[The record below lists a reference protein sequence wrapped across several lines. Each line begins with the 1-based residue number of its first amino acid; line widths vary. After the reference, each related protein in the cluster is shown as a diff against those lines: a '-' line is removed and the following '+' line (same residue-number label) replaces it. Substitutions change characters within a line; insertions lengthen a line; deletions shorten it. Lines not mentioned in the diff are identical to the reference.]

1 MGTTATVEFRP
12 EASGTYYINATG
24 EGDHT
29 GTYTI
34 SVQNWKDTGD
44 DFRASEFTTSVVT
57 VGGSVTGEIERS
69 GDRDWHAISLL
80 AGETYLIDLKGAD
93 GDWGTLTDPYLD
105 SIYDASGRFISGT
118 NDYDSGVGQNSYLEF
133 RPEASGTY
141 YVTATGEGNHKGTY
155 TLSVQNWVDTSDDF
169 LASGFTTS
177 VVSVGGSVTGEIE
190 SSGDTDWHAVSLVAG
205 ETYVIDLKG
214 ADGDWGTLADPVLW
228 YIYDASGFSIN
239 GTYDNDSGAGKN
251 SSVEFRPET
260 RGTYYINAAGS
271 EDHTGTYTLS
281 VQKWADT
288 GDDFLANEFT
298 ASIVAVGGSAI
309 GEIETSGDRDWHM
322 VSLVAGETYLIDL
335 KGTDGDWG
343 TLADPYINYIYDAAG
358 SSVNGTYDDDS
369 GAGKN
374 STVEFR
380 PETSGNYYIN
390 ADGYGENTG
399 TYTLSV
405 QIFADSGDDFSSDA
419 YTASNV
425 TIGSS
430 ITGKIERSGD
440 EDWHAV
446 SLVAGETYVIHL
458 KGANGDWG
466 SLADPDIYYIYDPSG
481 SRIAGTYDFN
491 SGFKNNSYL
500 EFRPETSGTY
510 YINANNSEDLT
521 GTYTLLVEN
530 FKDSVD
536 DFLASEFTSSSIAI
550 GGSVAGE
557 IERRGDRDWHSVSLV
572 AGEVYLIDLK
582 GVDGGWGTLADPR
595 LYKIYD
601 ASGSYISGTSDHDS
615 GYGENSLVV
624 FGPETSGT
632 FYISATGTRD
642 HTGTYTL
649 SVQHFDN
656 IGDDF
661 PSNVGT
667 TSVVSLGGS
676 ATGEIETSGDRDW
689 HMVSLVAG
697 ETYLVDLKGADG
709 NWGTLADPYLAAIY
723 DASGSYISGTSDYD
737 SGSGENSSLEFIPDT
752 SGTYYINAKGYQDS
766 IGTYTLS
773 VTTQV
778 SASNTDE
785 IITEPNAQ
793 GETFT
798 FEKDVNDN
806 KQTLI
811 DNFNSDKDKIVF
823 LGFDDDGI
831 VKTLASDGGDHFIFV
846 QDNETIGEVKLS
858 PNIQSSL
865 LSVNNVTDASITL
878 SGETDTI
885 VNISNN
891 GELSIFNQTS
901 FSAVTVNGLNK
912 FKNQISIMGETEAS
926 DPINLSDVLAQLKH
940 IIGLRELKANALQA
954 GDTNN
959 DGEVNLSDVLD
970 NLKHIIGL
978 RQIDTFDLVTD
989 NGFSINSLNLDSAG
1003 NLALVIN
1010 GDADQSHA
1018 DWDFV

>member
-1 MGTTATVEFRP
+1 
-12 EASGTYYINATG
+12 
-24 EGDHT
+24 
-29 GTYTI
+29 
-34 SVQNWKDTGD
+34 
-44 DFRASEFTTSVVT
+44 
-57 VGGSVTGEIERS
+57 
-69 GDRDWHAISLL
+69 
-80 AGETYLIDLKGAD
+80 
-93 GDWGTLTDPYLD
+93 
-105 SIYDASGRFISGT
+105 
-118 NDYDSGVGQNSYLEF
+118 
-133 RPEASGTY
+133 
-141 YVTATGEGNHKGTY
+141 
-155 TLSVQNWVDTSDDF
+155 
-169 LASGFTTS
+169 
-177 VVSVGGSVTGEIE
+177 
-190 SSGDTDWHAVSLVAG
+190 
-205 ETYVIDLKG
+205 
-214 ADGDWGTLADPVLW
+214 
-228 YIYDASGFSIN
+228 
-239 GTYDNDSGAGKN
+239 
-251 SSVEFRPET
+251 
-260 RGTYYINAAGS
+260 
-271 EDHTGTYTLS
+271 
-281 VQKWADT
+281 
-288 GDDFLANEFT
+288 
-298 ASIVAVGGSAI
+298 
-309 GEIETSGDRDWHM
+309 
-322 VSLVAGETYLIDL
+322 
-335 KGTDGDWG
+335 WG

-390 ADGYGENTG
+390 ADGSGENTG

-601 ASGSYISGTSDHDS
+601 ASGSYISATSDHDS

-649 SVQHFDN
+649 SVQNFDN

-676 ATGEIETSGDRDW
+676 APGEIETSGDRDW

-697 ETYLVDLKGADG
+697 ETYLVDLKGTDG

-723 DASGSYISGTSDYD
+723 
-737 SGSGENSSLEFIPDT
+737 
-752 SGTYYINAKGYQDS
+752 
-766 IGTYTLS
+766 
-773 VTTQV
+773 
-778 SASNTDE
+778 
-785 IITEPNAQ
+785 
-793 GETFT
+793 
-798 FEKDVNDN
+798 
-806 KQTLI
+806 
-811 DNFNSDKDKIVF
+811 
-823 LGFDDDGI
+823 
-831 VKTLASDGGDHFIFV
+831 
-846 QDNETIGEVKLS
+846 
-858 PNIQSSL
+858 
-865 LSVNNVTDASITL
+865 
-878 SGETDTI
+878 
-885 VNISNN
+885 
-891 GELSIFNQTS
+891 
-901 FSAVTVNGLNK
+901 
-912 FKNQISIMGETEAS
+912 
-926 DPINLSDVLAQLKH
+926 
-940 IIGLRELKANALQA
+940 
-954 GDTNN
+954 
-959 DGEVNLSDVLD
+959 
-970 NLKHIIGL
+970 
-978 RQIDTFDLVTD
+978 
-989 NGFSINSLNLDSAG
+989 
-1003 NLALVIN
+1003 
-1010 GDADQSHA
+1010 
-1018 DWDFV
+1018 